1 MDDHENIP
9 VEEHNAD
16 AEEFFKK
23 WRATHDFMFIA
34 VPSVTQFEMM
44 VRAINQAGSTDAV
57 KVAQELEGMEQ
68 KDLFGVTSIMRK
80 DDHQLLYPYYEGVFT
95 KDVKYDAEKTGL
107 GWKTEFKTTVADETL
122 PTTCKMKRPRRN
134 RTASP
139 REVIMQI
146 GLISLLDG
154 LVYGMLLFMLA
165 SGLTLIL
172 SMMGVL
178 NFAHASIYMLG
189 AYFAYQISRWV
200 GFWPAF
206 VLAPLLC
213 GAIGAAIEV
222 WGLRRVHH
230 NGHIAELLFTFGL
243 VFIIGRA
250 VQMAWGMLPLPY
262 RVPASLDFPLFSV
275 YGENFPAYR
284 AFMLLVSAG
293 MLFTTWLLLKKTRIG
308 LIIQAALT
316 HPGMVSA
323 LGHNVPRV
331 FTIVFA
337 GGSLLAG
344 LAGVIAGNYFT
355 TESGMADAMGPIV
368 FVVVIFGGLG
378 SLAGCFIASIL
389 MGMVQ
394 TFSVVVDW
402 SFADL
407 LSPFGITLA
416 ANNLAGEILTIPVS
430 RIGPLVPYVLL
441 ILILLFRPR
450 GLLGTRE
457 T

>member
-1 MDDHENIP
+1 
-9 VEEHNAD
+9 
-16 AEEFFKK
+16 
-23 WRATHDFMFIA
+23 
-34 VPSVTQFEMM
+34 
-44 VRAINQAGSTDAV
+44 
-57 KVAQELEGMEQ
+57 
-68 KDLFGVTSIMRK
+68 
-80 DDHQLLYPYYEGVFT
+80 
-95 KDVKYDAEKTGL
+95 
-107 GWKTEFKTTVADETL
+107 
-122 PTTCKMKRPRRN
+122 
-134 RTASP
+134 
-139 REVIMQI
+139 MQI
-146 GLISLLDG
+146 GVISLLDG

-178 NFAHASIYMLG
+178 NFAHASVYMLG
-189 AYFAYQISRWV
+189 AYFGYQISSWI
-200 GFWPAF
+200 GFWPAL
-206 VLAPLLC
+206 VIAPLLC

-222 WGLRRVHH
+222 WGLRRVHP

-243 VFIIGRA
+243 VFIIGRT
-250 VQMAWGMLPLPY
+250 VQMVWGMLPMPS
-262 RVPASLDFPLFSV
+262 RVPMSLDFPLFSL
-275 YGENFPAYR
+275 YGEHFPAYR
-284 AFMLLVSAG
+284 GFMLLVSAG
-293 MLFTTWLLLKKTRIG
+293 MLLTTWLLLKKTRVG

-316 HPGMVSA
+316 HPSMVSA
-323 LGHNVPRV
+323 LGHDVPRV
-331 FTIVFA
+331 FTLVFA

-355 TESGMADAMGPIV
+355 TESSMADAMGPIV

-394 TFSVVVDW
+394 TFSVVADW

-407 LSPFGITLA
+407 IRPLGVTPGA
-416 ANNLAGEILTIPVS
+416 DNLLGEILTIPIS

-441 ILILLFRPR
+441 ILILVFRPR

>member
-1 MDDHENIP
+1 
-9 VEEHNAD
+9 
-16 AEEFFKK
+16 
-23 WRATHDFMFIA
+23 
-34 VPSVTQFEMM
+34 
-44 VRAINQAGSTDAV
+44 
-57 KVAQELEGMEQ
+57 
-68 KDLFGVTSIMRK
+68 
-80 DDHQLLYPYYEGVFT
+80 
-95 KDVKYDAEKTGL
+95 
-107 GWKTEFKTTVADETL
+107 
-122 PTTCKMKRPRRN
+122 
-134 RTASP
+134 
-139 REVIMQI
+139 MQV

-200 GFWPAF
+200 GFWPA
-206 VLAPLLC
+206 LLIAPLLC

-250 VQMAWGMLPLPY
+250 VQMAWGMLPMPY

-284 AFMLLVSAG
+284 GFMLLISGG

-316 HPGMVSA
+316 HPQMTSS
-323 LGHNVPRV
+323 LGHNVPMV
-331 FTIVFA
+331 FTIVFS
-337 GGSLLAG
+337 GGCLLAG
-344 LAGVIAGNYFT
+344 LAGVIGGNYQT
-355 TESGMADAMGPIV
+355 TEPGMADAMGPIV
-368 FVVVIFGGLG
+368 FVVVVFGGLG
-378 SLAGCFIASIL
+378 SLAGCFTASII
-389 MGMVQ
+389 MGMIQ
-394 TFSVVVDW
+394 TFAVVIDY
-402 SFADL
+402 SFIDLVKPLGISITADNL
-407 LSPFGITLA
+407 LT
-416 ANNLAGEILTIPVS
+416 EILTVPVA
-430 RIGPLVPYVLL
+430 RIGALL
-441 ILILLFRPR
+441 PFAMMIVMLLFRPR
-450 GLLGTRE
+450 GLLGTRD